1 MSAEVILFWVFSAAA
16 IASGVGVVA
25 NVKNTINAALSLV
38 VTMLALAGLYFTL
51 HAEFVGLIQVLVY
64 AGAIVVLFLFVIMLL
79 NLRGGVM
86 GGESQ
91 PAIKLLGGALL
102 GAATF
107 KLSSILTGSQ
117 AAWPEVEGGFGT
129 TRSMAQILFTD
140 YVLAFEVAGV
150 LLLAGIVAA
159 VVLAKKTLD

>member
-1 MSAEVILFWVFSAAA
+1 MQEILFWVFSVTAVAA
-16 IASGVGVVA
+16 GVGVIA

-38 VTMLALAGLYFTL
+38 VTMLALAGLYFLL

-79 NLRGGVM
+79 NLRGGRM
-86 GGESQ
+86 GGDTQ

-102 GAATF
+102 GAVVF
-107 KLSSILTGSQ
+107 KLSSILAGAR
-117 AAWPEVEGGFGT
+117 AAWPEIEPSFGT
-129 TRSMAQILFTD
+129 TRSIAEALYTD
-140 YVLAFEVAGV
+140 YVLAFELAGV

-159 VVLAKKTLD
+159 VVLAKKSLD